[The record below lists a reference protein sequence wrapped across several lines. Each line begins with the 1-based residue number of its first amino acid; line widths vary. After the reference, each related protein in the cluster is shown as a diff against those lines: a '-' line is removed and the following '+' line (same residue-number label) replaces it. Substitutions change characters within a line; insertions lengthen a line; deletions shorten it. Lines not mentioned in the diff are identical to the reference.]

1 LGDKISTEPVPLRVF
16 FGWSGS
22 GKSTVIEALA
32 AHARSR
38 SLVRDDGRTDLIASL
53 EAAVEESPDSQIF
66 IEADSTLEP
75 IAIAELFYLEG
86 ENGEPPDDR
95 FEIQT
100 VATVVDSRTLFDAIQ
115 NPKSLIELDL
125 EFDEFDDRTDADVI
139 IEQIEFSDVVVLNR
153 TSDISPETIAK
164 ARGLIEWLN
173 PRAQLVEVPQD
184 GCNREFI
191 EEFWQACGRT
201 VFDFDEAAEGAGWI
215 QLLANS
221 HPKIDRGVGISSIGI
236 RARRPL
242 HPERFKSFIDTL
254 PTHQIVRIKG
264 WIWIATRNGET
275 GIWSVAGPSSILAAA
290 GAWMA
295 ATPMREWPED
305 PIEREDIMSDWV
317 PPYGDRRQEIAIMGF
332 DLNDFELR
340 RAFKACL
347 LSDEEFAL
355 GPEGWAKWHDPL
367 PDWSVDSTDDFDG
380 VLQ

>member
-1 LGDKISTEPVPLRVF
+1 M
-16 FGWSGS
+16 
-22 GKSTVIEALA
+22 EA
-32 AHARSR
+32 
-38 SLVRDDGRTDLIASL
+38 
-53 EAAVEESPDSQIF
+53 SPNSEIY
-66 IEADSTLEP
+66 IEADPVLEP

-100 VATVVDSRTLFDAIQ
+100 VATVVDSRTLLEAIQ

-125 EFDEFDDRTDADVI
+125 EFDDVDDRTNADVM

-153 TSDISPETIAK
+153 TSDIPPQTLAK

-184 GCNREFI
+184 GCNREFV
-191 EEFWQACGRT
+191 EEFWQACRRT

-221 HPKIDRGVGISSIGI
+221 HPKIDRGVGLSAIGL

-242 HPERFKSFIDTL
+242 HPARFKTFIESL
-254 PTHQIVRIKG
+254 SAHQIVRIKG

-275 GIWSVAGPSSILAAA
+275 GIWSVAGASSILAAA

-305 PIEREDIMSDWV
+305 PLEREDIMADWV

-332 DLNDFELR
+332 ELNEFELR
-340 RAFKACL
+340 RSFKACL
-347 LSDEEFAL
+347 LTDEEFEL
-355 GPEGWAKWHDPL
+355 GPEGWAKWPDPL
-367 PDWSVDSTDDFDG
+367 PDWSVDSGDDFDG
-380 VLQ
+380 LLQ